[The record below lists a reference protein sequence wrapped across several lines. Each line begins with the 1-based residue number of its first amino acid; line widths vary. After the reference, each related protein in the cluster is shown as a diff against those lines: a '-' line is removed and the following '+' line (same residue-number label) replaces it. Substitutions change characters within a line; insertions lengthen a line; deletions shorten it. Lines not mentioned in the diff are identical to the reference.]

1 MWFRYGVLSGSIY
14 LIFVLLKTMCWYFWK
29 LLTLFILIFY
39 DLTRGPSLISLMCH
53 IYDEINLELPFL
65 RCPKTSIDYF
75 IDQTLWPFIVNDI
88 ATNEIVFVS
97 VVWEPCH
104 CFHTENKKKVMGWLV
119 QKILSCLER
128 EHCQLFFS
136 FHSGGVLSN
145 FTTLTNSYAFLCI
158 YI

>member
-29 LLTLFILIFY
+29 LLTLFILIFFY
-39 DLTRGPSLISLMCH
+39 LTRGPSLISLMCH

-104 CFHTENKKKVMGWLV
+104 CFHTEKKKKSHGMTRS
-119 QKILSCLER
+119 KNTILFRER
-128 EHCQLFFS
+128 TLSVIFFFS
-136 FHSGGVLSN
+136 
-145 FTTLTNSYAFLCI
+145 
-158 YI
+158 